1 MATSKRTVSSTHR
14 ASRAAASAPGEV
26 LNAPAINLQRIVKS
40 VDPLGQAGAAL
51 ENTLS
56 TPACSSRIAAVRR
69 HRFEEFDRA
78 VVVDHVRHEALAYTG
93 GAR

>member
-1 MATSKRTVSSTHR
+1 V
-14 ASRAAASAPGEV
+14 
-26 LNAPAINLQRIVKS
+26 
-40 VDPLGQAGAAL
+40 AAL